1 MDLCSRSVEFRAN
14 ASAGDG
20 DGRTLEGYAAVFDQ
34 DTEINSWEGRF
45 TERIAKGAFKKTL
58 RERKPI
64 MQYDHGRD
72 SRVGSVPIGVY
83 EDIREDDHGL
93 FVSGKVFDNPV
104 VEPIR
109 QAIEGGA
116 VTGMSFKFRVTRDE
130 WRDKTGKR
138 IRGDEISK
146 LLWEPGDRGPLA
158 RTIREVSLYEA
169 GPVSTPAYAGTSV
182 GVRMGEIT
190 EADREALAAEYRRT
204 MAEAE
209 AEEHEHDVRAWL
221 DAESEHRDAVTAW
234 LDAESEYRDSVDA
247 WLAAESEYRTSTET
261 DAARQGTSA
270 PVENTQEDA
279 ARRGTSDREETE
291 TPSTTRK
298 IPMTLEE
305 LRARLAAIDVRLSD
319 LGTEYR
325 DAELPEAEQKEWDDL
340 DAERAKVEGSITKI
354 EARMARIAKLADE
367 GSSERGSDRGAPAF
381 HKKRDIY
388 DLEGLRKDSFSA
400 DDFVERARDNARTAL
415 SDAKF
420 PMGAAKGDTVREGLE
435 ALLDN
440 ADSSSGELAKR
451 ILTTGSATYER
462 AFGKVAMAGNT
473 NPLTGEEAR
482 ALALGTDAAG
492 GFAVP
497 YQLDPTLIQLGSGYI
512 SPIRQL
518 ARKVKL
524 IGKEWQTLTITEA
537 TVYRA
542 AEGATAIDGS
552 PTLAQRSVKVNKV
565 HGFIPFSIE
574 LEQDWPQLRSEMTD
588 LLNKAKAKEEANSFL
603 LGTGVAP
610 QPEGL
615 ITGANVTVAAGSGLG
630 ITAADIYKLEEA
642 LPVEFRDN
650 AAFLGNKSTYNKIRQ
665 LANNNDGA
673 QLWVR
678 LGDKTPN
685 QLIGYPAYESSL
697 MAGPGTNGNK
707 MLVFGDF
714 ENFVILDRIGMSI
727 ELIPMLFDPANGNRP
742 TGQRGFYATWRNNSK
757 VVNPNAFRVL
767 TATT

>member
-1 MDLCSRSVEFRAN
+1 
-14 ASAGDG
+14 
-20 DGRTLEGYAAVFDQ
+20 
-34 DTEINSWEGRF
+34 
-45 TERIAKGAFKKTL
+45 
-58 RERKPI
+58 
-64 MQYDHGRD
+64 
-72 SRVGSVPIGVY
+72 
-83 EDIREDDHGL
+83 
-93 FVSGKVFDNPV
+93 
-104 VEPIR
+104 
-109 QAIEGGA
+109 
-116 VTGMSFKFRVTRDE
+116 
-130 WRDKTGKR
+130 
-138 IRGDEISK
+138 
-146 LLWEPGDRGPLA
+146 
-158 RTIREVSLYEA
+158 
-169 GPVSTPAYAGTSV
+169 
-182 GVRMGEIT
+182 
-190 EADREALAAEYRRT
+190 
-204 MAEAE
+204 
-209 AEEHEHDVRAWL
+209 
-221 DAESEHRDAVTAW
+221 
-234 LDAESEYRDSVDA
+234 
-247 WLAAESEYRTSTET
+247 
-261 DAARQGTSA
+261 
-270 PVENTQEDA
+270 
-279 ARRGTSDREETE
+279 
-291 TPSTTRK
+291 
-298 IPMTLEE
+298 
-305 LRARLAAIDVRLSD
+305 
-319 LGTEYR
+319 
-325 DAELPEAEQKEWDDL
+325 
-340 DAERAKVEGSITKI
+340 
-354 EARMARIAKLADE
+354 
-367 GSSERGSDRGAPAF
+367 
-381 HKKRDIY
+381 
-388 DLEGLRKDSFSA
+388 
-400 DDFVERARDNARTAL
+400 RDNARTAL

>member
-1 MDLCSRSVEFRAN
+1 
-14 ASAGDG
+14 
-20 DGRTLEGYAAVFDQ
+20 
-34 DTEINSWEGRF
+34 
-45 TERIAKGAFKKTL
+45 
-58 RERKPI
+58 
-64 MQYDHGRD
+64 
-72 SRVGSVPIGVY
+72 
-83 EDIREDDHGL
+83 
-93 FVSGKVFDNPV
+93 
-104 VEPIR
+104 
-109 QAIEGGA
+109 
-116 VTGMSFKFRVTRDE
+116 
-130 WRDKTGKR
+130 
-138 IRGDEISK
+138 
-146 LLWEPGDRGPLA
+146 
-158 RTIREVSLYEA
+158 
-169 GPVSTPAYAGTSV
+169 
-182 GVRMGEIT
+182 
-190 EADREALAAEYRRT
+190 
-204 MAEAE
+204 
-209 AEEHEHDVRAWL
+209 
-221 DAESEHRDAVTAW
+221 
-234 LDAESEYRDSVDA
+234 
-247 WLAAESEYRTSTET
+247 
-261 DAARQGTSA
+261 
-270 PVENTQEDA
+270 
-279 ARRGTSDREETE
+279 
-291 TPSTTRK
+291 
-298 IPMTLEE
+298 MTLEE

-603 LGTGVAP
+603 LGTASRRAARGPHHGCERHRGCRFRPGHHGRRHLQAGGGAP
-610 QPEGL
+610 RRVP
-615 ITGANVTVAAGSGLG
+615 
-630 ITAADIYKLEEA
+630 
-642 LPVEFRDN
+642 R
-650 AAFLGNKSTYNKIRQ
+650 
-665 LANNNDGA
+665 
-673 QLWVR
+673 
-678 LGDKTPN
+678 
-685 QLIGYPAYESSL
+685 
-697 MAGPGTNGNK
+697 
-707 MLVFGDF
+707 
-714 ENFVILDRIGMSI
+714 
-727 ELIPMLFDPANGNRP
+727 
-742 TGQRGFYATWRNNSK
+742 QRGVPRKQEHLQQDPPAREQQRRRSAVGSPRQDGYSGDGCEFSRRRSRPQRQQPGSARG
-757 VVNPNAFRVL
+757 
-767 TATT
+767 